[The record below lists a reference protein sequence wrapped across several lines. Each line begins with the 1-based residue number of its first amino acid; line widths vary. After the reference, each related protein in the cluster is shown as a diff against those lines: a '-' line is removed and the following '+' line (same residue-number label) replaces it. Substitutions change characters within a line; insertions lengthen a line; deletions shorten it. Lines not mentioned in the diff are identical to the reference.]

1 MKLASRTKFCP
12 AASLARIVVVWLLLL
27 ATAWVAEPY
36 VVALWS
42 AVAGPRTVIARGD
55 LSHAEQAT
63 IELFQTASPSV
74 LHVFA
79 RGERQSSMI
88 DEDQEDV
95 VQSGTGIVWDLAG
108 HVVTNYHVISGTQRI
123 GARLTSGEF
132 ANARVIGV
140 APTYDLA
147 VLQLENLRSPLQPIS
162 IGRSSDLQ
170 VGQQTFAIGN
180 PYGLDQTLTSGIISA
195 LHRRLPTASSHEIS
209 GVIQTDAPINPGNS
223 GGPLLDSAGRLI
235 GVNSAII
242 SGSGASAG
250 IGFAIPVD
258 LVDRVV
264 TELIRTGRVPVPGIG
279 IMAASERETTRL
291 DVDGVVIVRALP
303 QSPASRA
310 GLEGADVNGGA
321 VADIITA
328 VNGKPV
334 HSMSDLA
341 NVLEDV
347 GVGKTA
353 KLTVVRDGQER
364 TVDVPV
370 TDTSQQARG

>member
-1 MKLASRTKFCP
+1 LPGRLSR
-12 AASLARIVVVWLLLL
+12 IIGVWLLLL
-27 ATAWVAEPY
+27 AAAWVAEPY

-42 AVAGPRTVIARGD
+42 ATAGPRTVTARRD
-55 LSHAEQAT
+55 LSQAEQTT
-63 IELFQTASPSV
+63 IKLFKTASPSV

-79 RGERQSSMI
+79 RSERQSSML
-88 DEDQEDV
+88 DEDEQGV
-95 VQSGTGIVWDLAG
+95 VQSGTGIVWDTAG
-108 HVVTNYHVISGTQRI
+108 HVITNYHVISGTERI

-147 VLQLENLRSPLQPIS
+147 VLQLEGLRSPLQPIS
-162 IGRSSDLQ
+162 IGRSADLQ

-180 PYGLDQTLTSGIISA
+180 PYGLEQTLTSGIVSA

-258 LVDRVV
+258 VVNRVA

-279 IMAASERETTRL
+279 IIAASERETTRL

-303 QSPASRA
+303 QSPAARA

-321 VADIITA
+321 VTDVITA

-341 NVLEDV
+341 NILEDV

-353 KLTVVRDGQER
+353 KLTVLRDGQSR
-364 TVDVPV
+364 SVDVPV
-370 TDTSQQARG
+370 TDTSGQVQG